1 MSVLEEMQRLRCAL
15 DNALERRADATRASS
30 AQQRKLLEMRRRLE
44 TRRGEMLA
52 ERIAAAAASVESTS
66 SAAELQDLQL
76 DIEAAEEVARQLE
89 RRQEEA
95 NALCERAE
103 QAWRKSVCKFAQ
115 AQEAIAVSEIE
126 GILEALGQACA
137 RGIAAAKV
145 SREFGEIRGSYAL
158 DTSRWYGSAGQ
169 LTAALRKIEWPK
181 WPNPIG
187 PGPFSIQYVNDSL
200 ATLAGVSEAEA
211 AILEAINGPA
221 E

>member
-1 MSVLEEMQRLRCAL
+1 VIHLEEMQRLRCDL
-15 DNALERRADATRASS
+15 DNALERRANATRASG
-30 AQQRKLLEMRRRLE
+30 AQQRKLVEVRRRLGA
-44 TRRGEMLA
+44 RREEMLA

-76 DIEAAEEVARQLE
+76 DIEAAEQLARQLE

-95 NALCERAE
+95 NALCDRAE

-115 AQEAIAVSEIE
+115 AQEATAVSEIE
-126 GILEALGQACA
+126 GILVALGQACA

-145 SREFGEIRGSYAL
+145 SREFGEIRGSYNL

-169 LTAALRKIEWPK
+169 LTAALRKIEWPT

-187 PGPFSIQYVNDSL
+187 PGPFFVQYVNDSL
-200 ATLAGVSEAEA
+200 GTLAGVSEAEEV
-211 AILEAINGPA
+211 LLGAINGAA